1 MGSRVRQGVDL
12 QLQANLD
19 NIQRRNAEAR
29 DQTGGSAGQHD
40 LALCTFIFEMFTTG
54 RHFERIVRKPFDE
67 SRGSPVLFVDF
78 SWGKEM
84 NPLSET
90 GRLRVDLS
98 LERGG
103 QLLEPRCLV
112 AIFSRWQLT

>member
-1 MGSRVRQGVDL
+1 
-12 QLQANLD
+12 
-19 NIQRRNAEAR
+19 
-29 DQTGGSAGQHD
+29 
-40 LALCTFIFEMFTTG
+40 
-54 RHFERIVRKPFDE
+54 
-67 SRGSPVLFVDF
+67 LFVDF

-103 QLLEPRCLV
+103 QLLNLGALSPGYPGV
-112 AIFSRWQLT
+112 Y